1 MPVLP
6 LDCLNINEKIDFVKI
21 DIEGAELAVMD
32 GMKQLIERCRP
43 LIFVEVNNEN
53 LSGFATMVEVIGY
66 QVVYCNKR
74 YAENENFLIVPAS
87 G

>member
-6 LDCLNINEKIDFVKI
+6 LDCLNINEKVDFVKI
-21 DIEGAELAVMD
+21 DVEGAELAVMD

-53 LSGFATMVEVIGY
+53 LSGFATMVEVISY
-66 QVVYCNKR
+66 QVVYRNKR
-74 YAENENFLIVPAS
+74 YAENENFLIAPAS